1 MPRSEVEENLKYN
14 ENYYTFTQ
22 RMNYELG
29 GYWKYQVIPCGNC
42 WSCKLNYSAQW
53 ATRIMAEVENSEHNY
68 FLTLTYNDNNIP
80 IAESI
85 EYKEH
90 IYHNDGTWS
99 GTLWEKDV
107 QTFLNSL
114 RKYFERKGHTGIKYY
129 YCGEY
134 GTETLRPHY
143 HMILMNCPLNINKF
157 YDTHVDKN
165 FKAHWKSTEIEN
177 YWSKGMIDLA
187 EVEWSSAAYVARYCM
202 KKISNNVDK
211 SDYCKIGKIPEF
223 VRMSRNPGIGM
234 TYYHD
239 HKYDIY
245 EHDGIIMRTVKG
257 NIGNVK
263 PPKAWDK
270 KLQEEDPELY
280 KKIKEGRNKAKERA
294 DRLTKEITDY
304 TDYQRERIKESKI
317 LTKGKMLPRGDM

>member
-1 MPRSEVEENLKYN
+1 
-14 ENYYTFTQ
+14 
-22 RMNYELG
+22 MNKTTPTE
-29 GYWKYQVIPCGNC
+29 WRYQVIPCGNC

-53 ATRIMAEVENSEHNY
+53 ATRIMSEVKESEHNY
-68 FLTLTYNDNNIP
+68 FVTLTYDDEHLP

-85 EYKEH
+85 EYKEN

-114 RKYFERKGHTGIKYY
+114 RKYFERKGHKGIKYY

-143 HMILMNCPLNINKF
+143 HMILMNCPLNINQF
-157 YDTHVDKN
+157 YNTHVDKN
-165 FKAHWKSTEIEN
+165 FKAHWKSHEIEN
-177 YWSKGMIDLA
+177 YWKKGMIDLA

-234 TYYHD
+234 KYYHD
-239 HKYDIY
+239 HKYEIY
-245 EHDGIIMRTVKG
+245 DHDGIIMRTIKG
-257 NIGNVK
+257 NVGNVK

-280 KKIKEGRNKAKERA
+280 KKIKQGRIKAKERA
-294 DRLTKEITDY
+294 DKLTKEITDY

-317 LTKGKMLPRGDM
+317 LEKGKMLPRGDM